1 LNIQPVLPFSITED
15 WNLITRTI
23 FPIVSQPS
31 FVRGQ
36 DRQNGVGDTLF
47 TAFASPAQPVWGKI
61 LLGAGPVVNIPTA
74 SDDRLGA
81 DAWGMGI
88 SGVALTIVGPVVTGV
103 LVSQLWNLEGD
114 DFSAFL
120 TQPFLNNNLSGGW
133 YLTSSP
139 IITADFERDDDAWLV
154 PVGAGVGKI
163 VRIGKLPLKL
173 SVSAYYHAEK
183 PKFGADWSTRVQLQ
197 MLFPK

>member
-1 LNIQPVLPFSITED
+1 
-15 WNLITRTI
+15 
-23 FPIVSQPS
+23 
-31 FVRGQ
+31 
-36 DRQNGVGDTLF
+36 
-47 TAFASPAQPVWGKI
+47 
-61 LLGAGPVVNIPTA
+61 
-74 SDDRLGA
+74 
-81 DAWGMGI
+81 
-88 SGVALTIVGPVVTGV
+88 VTGA

-114 DFSAFL
+114 DFSLFT

-139 IITADFERDDDAWLV
+139 IITADFERDDNAWLV

-163 VRIGKLPLKL
+163 IRIGKLPLNL